1 MVQKTVRFYENVPE
15 DMKALKSVNE
25 YQKYGFR
32 CARDMIITAI
42 NIYSQNS
49 DPDVRKLLNGIVDIE
64 ELANRIVCKLE
75 ERQIVI
81 KESGLKAEM
90 KATNSIEK
98 VEKRIYIRKHLVL
111 LIHFDNK
118 IL

>member
-64 ELANRIVCKLE
+64 ELANRIVYKLE
-75 ERQIVI
+75 EMQIVI
-81 KESGLKAEM
+81 QKSGLKAEM

-98 VEKRIYIRKHLVL
+98 SGEEDIYKKALSFIDTL
-111 LIHFDNK
+111 
-118 IL
+118 

>member
-1 MVQKTVRFYENVPE
+1 
-15 DMKALKSVNE
+15 MKALKSVNE

-98 VEKRIYIRKHLVL
+98 SGEEDIYKKALSFIDTL
-111 LIHFDNK
+111 
-118 IL
+118 

>member
-90 KATNSIEK
+90 KATNSIETSG
-98 VEKRIYIRKHLVL
+98 EEAIYKKALSFIDTL
-111 LIHFDNK
+111 
-118 IL
+118 

>member
-98 VEKRIYIRKHLVL
+98 SGEEAIYKKALSFIDTL
-111 LIHFDNK
+111 
-118 IL
+118 

>member
-81 KESGLKAEM
+81 PTCLRLRLPR
-90 KATNSIEK
+90 
-98 VEKRIYIRKHLVL
+98 RI
-111 LIHFDNK
+111 LIPW
-118 IL
+118 LRPTT

>member
-32 CARDMIITAI
+32 CARDI

-98 VEKRIYIRKHLVL
+98 SGEEDIYKKALSFIDTL
-111 LIHFDNK
+111 
-118 IL
+118 

>member
-1 MVQKTVRFYENVPE
+1 MNNIFVSWKQKIESRIIS
-15 DMKALKSVNE
+15 DLKSQ
-25 YQKYGFR
+25 Y
-32 CARDMIITAI
+32 
-42 NIYSQNS
+42 
-49 DPDVRKLLNGIVDIE
+49 GIVDIE

-98 VEKRIYIRKHLVL
+98 SGEEDIYKKALSFIDTL
-111 LIHFDNK
+111 
-118 IL
+118 

>member
-42 NIYSQNS
+42 NIYSQ
-49 DPDVRKLLNGIVDIE
+49 
-64 ELANRIVCKLE
+64 
-75 ERQIVI
+75 IVI
-81 KESGLKAEM
+81 QMLESC
-90 KATNSIEK
+90 
-98 VEKRIYIRKHLVL
+98 
-111 LIHFDNK
+111 
-118 IL
+118 

>member
-49 DPDVRKLLNGIVDIE
+49 DPD
-64 ELANRIVCKLE
+64 RIVCKLE

-98 VEKRIYIRKHLVL
+98 SGEEDIYKKALSFIDTL
-111 LIHFDNK
+111 
-118 IL
+118 

>member
-90 KATNSIEK
+90 KATNIIEK
-98 VEKRIYIRKHLVL
+98 SGEEDIYKKALSFIDTL
-111 LIHFDNK
+111 
-118 IL
+118 

>member
-1 MVQKTVRFYENVPE
+1 MKYCYVEQIKEAEQIWFVVCETDSMNILLEPTKYLKHKTREHCSPNTVKKIAY
-15 DMKALKSVNE
+15 
-25 YQKYGFR
+25 
-32 CARDMIITAI
+32 
-42 NIYSQNS
+42 
-49 DPDVRKLLNGIVDIE
+49 GIVDIE

-98 VEKRIYIRKHLVL
+98 SGEEDIYKKALSFIDTL
-111 LIHFDNK
+111 
-118 IL
+118 

>member
-1 MVQKTVRFYENVPE
+1 MPDNAPK
-15 DMKALKSVNE
+15 E
-25 YQKYGFR
+25 YANRSTLWNAVEKIER
-32 CARDMIITAI
+32 AKD
-42 NIYSQNS
+42 
-49 DPDVRKLLNGIVDIE
+49 GIVDIE

-98 VEKRIYIRKHLVL
+98 SGEEDIYKKALSFIDTL
-111 LIHFDNK
+111 
-118 IL
+118 